1 MTDPVARLNA
11 ALEGRYAI
19 ERELGEGGMATGQFT
34 VHHLA
39 QSIPKR
45 GAESI
50 GEPAMQN
57 FKRKILFALTLLV
70 FAVGA
75 TPVAAQSQLLR
86 STRSQTYAYKT
97 VGDLQI
103 KADVHRFDDDVV
115 RPVVIWIHGGALIM
129 GNRAQRRAPSVGGGV
144 FGVTEMMLEAG
155 YVVVSIDY
163 RLAPE
168 TRLSSIIEDL
178 EDAFA
183 WVRAQGPELFNADA
197 SRIAVMGNS
206 AGGYLTLTAGFRTE
220 PRPTV
225 LVSFWGYGD
234 LVGDW
239 YSQPSEY
246 PRHNRRAI
254 AISAEEA
261 HAQVSGP
268 PISDAR
274 DRDGNGG
281 IFYNYT
287 RQNGLWPVEVSGW
300 DPHTETE
307 RFYPFMPVRN
317 VTGDYPPTMLIHG
330 TDDTDVPYEQ
340 SLMMASEFE
349 QHGVAYE
356 LVTIPGGEHGLRGG
370 DPQLVTRAFDEAVAW
385 VNRYM
390 R

>member
-1 MTDPVARLNA
+1 MS
-11 ALEGRYAI
+11 ALSSCLDFTRCLGR
-19 ERELGEGGMATGQFT
+19 
-34 VHHLA
+34 
-39 QSIPKR
+39 PW
-45 GAESI
+45 
-50 GEPAMQN
+50 
-57 FKRKILFALTLLV
+57 
-70 FAVGA
+70 VGA
-75 TPVAAQSQLLR
+75 LVVPLLLSACIGDTNSEARVSQSQLLR
-86 STRSQTYAYKT
+86 SIRSQTYAYKT
-97 VGDLQI
+97 VEGLQI
-103 KADVHRFDDDVV
+103 KADVHRFDDDVT

-129 GNRAQRRAPSVGGGV
+129 GNRGGV

-168 TRLSSIIEDL
+168 TRLPSIIEDL

-183 WVRAQGPELFNADA
+183 WVRTQGRELFNAET
-197 SRIAVMGNS
+197 SKIAVMGSS
-206 AGGYLTLTAGFRTE
+206 AGGYLTLASGFRVE

-239 YSQPSEY
+239 YSQPSEH

-254 AISAEEA
+254 SAEEA
-261 HAQVSGP
+261 YVQVGGP

-287 RQNGLWPVEVSGW
+287 RQKGLWPREVSGW

-307 RFYPFMPVRN
+307 KFYPFMAVRN

-340 SLMMASEFE
+340 SLMMASELE
-349 QHGVAYE
+349 EHGVSYE
-356 LVTIPGGEHGLRGG
+356 LVTIQEAEHGLAGA
-370 DPQLVTRAFDEAVAW
+370 DPERVARTYDQALAW

>member
-1 MTDPVARLNA
+1 
-11 ALEGRYAI
+11 
-19 ERELGEGGMATGQFT
+19 
-34 VHHLA
+34 
-39 QSIPKR
+39 
-45 GAESI
+45 
-50 GEPAMQN
+50 MQN
-57 FKRKILFALTLLV
+57 FKRKILCALTLLV
-70 FAVGA
+70 CAIGA

-103 KADVHRFDDDVV
+103 KADVHRFDDDVA

-129 GNRAQRRAPSVGGGV
+129 GNRGGLG
-144 FGVTEMMLEAG
+144 GVTEMMLDAG

-168 TRLSSIIEDL
+168 TMLPSIIEDL

-183 WVRAQGPELFNADA
+183 WVRAQGPELFDADA
-197 SRIAVMGNS
+197 SRIAVMGGS
-206 AGGYLTLTAGFRTE
+206 AGGYLTLTSGFRTE

-254 AISAEEA
+254 SAEEA
-261 HAQVSGP
+261 YAQVSGP

-287 RQNGLWPVEVSGW
+287 RQNGLWPREVSGW

-340 SLMMASEFE
+340 SLMMASEFAE
-349 QHGVAYE
+349 HGVAYE
-356 LVTIPGGEHGLRGG
+356 LVTIPGGEHGLGGG
-370 DPQLVTRAFDEAVAW
+370 DPQLVDRAYDEALAW

>member
-1 MTDPVARLNA
+1 MS
-11 ALEGRYAI
+11 ALSSCLDFAPNLGR
-19 ERELGEGGMATGQFT
+19 
-34 VHHLA
+34 
-39 QSIPKR
+39 PW
-45 GAESI
+45 
-50 GEPAMQN
+50 
-57 FKRKILFALTLLV
+57 
-70 FAVGA
+70 VGA
-75 TPVAAQSQLLR
+75 LVVPLLLSGCSGDTNGEAGATQSQLLR
-86 STRSQTYAYKT
+86 SIRSQTYAYKT
-97 VGDLQI
+97 VDGLQI
-103 KADVHRFDDDVV
+103 KADVHRFDDDVA

-129 GNRAQRRAPSVGGGV
+129 GNRGGV

-168 TRLSSIIEDL
+168 TGLSSIIEDL

-183 WVRAQGPELFNADA
+183 WVRTQGRELFNAET
-197 SRIAVMGNS
+197 SKIAVMGSS

-246 PRHNRRAI
+246 PRHNQR

-261 HAQVSGP
+261 YTQVGGP

-287 RQNGLWPVEVSGW
+287 RQNGLWPREVSGW

-307 RFYPFMPVRN
+307 KFYPFMAVRN
-317 VTGDYPPTMLIHG
+317 VTGDYPPTMLVHG

-340 SLMMASEFE
+340 SLMMASELE
-349 QHGVAYE
+349 EHGVSYE
-356 LVTIPGGEHGLRGG
+356 LVTIREAEHGLAGA
-370 DPQLVTRAFDEAVAW
+370 DPERVATVYDEALAW

>member
-1 MTDPVARLNA
+1 M
-11 ALEGRYAI
+11 E
-19 ERELGEGGMATGQFT
+19 
-34 VHHLA
+34 
-39 QSIPKR
+39 
-45 GAESI
+45 
-50 GEPAMQN
+50 N
-57 FKRKILFALTLLV
+57 FKRKILCALALSVFAL
-70 FAVGA
+70 GA

-103 KADVHRFDDDVV
+103 KADVHRFHDDVA

-129 GNRAQRRAPSVGGGV
+129 GNRGGV
-144 FGVTEMMLEAG
+144 YDRVTEMMLDAG

-168 TRLSSIIEDL
+168 TRLPSIIEDL
-178 EDAFA
+178 EDAFV

-197 SRIAVMGNS
+197 SRIAVMGSS
-206 AGGYLTLTAGFRTE
+206 AGGYLTLTSGFRTE

-254 AISAEEA
+254 SAEEA
-261 HAQVSGP
+261 YAQVSGP
-268 PISDAR
+268 PVSDAR

-287 RQNGLWPVEVSGW
+287 RQNGLWPGEVSGW

-349 QHGVAYE
+349 EHGVAYE
-356 LVTIPGGEHGLRGG
+356 LVTIPGGEHGLGGG
-370 DPQLVTRAFDEAVAW
+370 DPQLVARAYDEALAW